1 MPRWVWSALW
11 LHGENA
17 VRLMLGG
24 ELIEVQP
31 QGQWEPPM
39 PSDNSPKALPE
50 PKTEESHQAYFLR
63 VLALY
68 KGKCHPQEHRDWIA
82 SRKWVGESA
91 KALCAAIAAGQ
102 DLPTHQWTFINEK
115 PI

>member
-17 VRLMLGG
+17 VRMRLGG
-24 ELIEVQP
+24 ELIEVQAT
-31 QGQWEPPM
+31 GHWEPPL
-39 PSDNSPKALPE
+39 PTGNSPKSLPD

-68 KGKCHPQEHRDWIA
+68 KGKFHPQEHRDWMA

-91 KALCAAIAAGQ
+91 EALRDAIAAGQ

-115 PI
+115 PL